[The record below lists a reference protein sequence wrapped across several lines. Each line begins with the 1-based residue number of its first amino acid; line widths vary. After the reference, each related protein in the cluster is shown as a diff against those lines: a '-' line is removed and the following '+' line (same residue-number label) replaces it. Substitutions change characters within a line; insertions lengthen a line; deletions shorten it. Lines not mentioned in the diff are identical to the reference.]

1 MTMMKYAVILVLL
14 ASGSVAHADQA
25 RGEALQKAGIAAAQA
40 KDWALA
46 RKRFEESYAEFPKP
60 VVLYNLATAQEQT
73 DLLIAA
79 RATYIKFLEKTLP
92 GDDDEKW
99 RVRAKAAIADLDKSI
114 PTLKIRLTGFTAS
127 VVVELDGRALASS
140 ELEREIPLDPGEH
153 LVVALRGTEELAR
166 RPVLVGRG
174 SRAESEL
181 VAPPPKAVLPPPKPT
196 PITPLPPPTKPV
208 PRDDGGGVLSSPW
221 FWTIAGV
228 AVLGAAGAGYY
239 YFVYEPPIADPTPGT
254 LGTIT
259 R

>member
-1 MTMMKYAVILVLL
+1 MMKSIVLALLV
-14 ASGSVAHADQA
+14 SSSVAHADQA

-46 RKRFEESYAEFPKP
+46 RKHFEESYAEFPKP

-73 DLLIAA
+73 DQLVAA
-79 RATYIKFLEKTLP
+79 RTTYIKFLDKTLP

-99 RVRAKAAIADLDKSI
+99 RVRAKAAIANLDKSI
-114 PTLKIRLTGFTAS
+114 PTLEIKLTGFTAS
-127 VVVELDGRALASS
+127 VVVELDGRALATT
-140 ELEREIPLDPGEH
+140 ELDHAIPLDPGEH
-153 LVVALRGTEELAR
+153 VVVALRGTEELAR

-174 SRAESEL
+174 SRAKSEL
-181 VAPPPKAVLPPPKPT
+181 VAPPPKAVLPPPKPV
-196 PITPLPPPTKPV
+196 PITPLPPKPAHH
-208 PRDDGGGVLSSPW
+208 DEGGMLSSPL
-221 FWTIAGV
+221 FWTLAGA

-239 YFVYEPPIADPTPGT
+239 YFVYEPPVADPTPGS